1 VNLKKA
7 DDYIPSTDFTKFF
20 ITGDFGTGKSEF
32 AASFPTPGFV
42 FNTDKKIGTYQR
54 YGGWDYVEY
63 DLSPQGWVEFEKDM
77 REVGEMVAAGKYK
90 TVVAD
95 STTSMSDIAME
106 RSLQLDPKRSPTQG
120 PIWNVH
126 FMMVRN
132 LMEGMIRRMLNFN
145 CNLVLIA
152 HLNIITDQETGAVL
166 GIDPLLTGQLAVR
179 VPGYFEEV
187 YCAFTRTK
195 EGGGVQWYLRT
206 IPRGFYKARSTLSGR
221 EGFMPPEIDN
231 TYDAVIQAY
240 KDGVLKQK
248 AKAALAARQ
257 KEVKVG

>member
-1 VNLKKA
+1 MNLKKA
-7 DDYIPSTDFTKFF
+7 DDYIPTTDFTKFF

-54 YGGWDYVEY
+54 YGGWDYTEY
-63 DLSPQGWVEFEKDM
+63 NLNPQGWVEFEKDM
-77 REVGEMVAAGKYK
+77 REVGELVSQGKYL
-90 TVVAD
+90 TIVAD

-106 RSLQLDPKRSPTQG
+106 RALQLDPKRSATGG

-126 FMMVRN
+126 YMMLRN

-152 HLNIITDQETGAVL
+152 HLDIKTDQETGAVL
-166 GIDPLLTGQLAVR
+166 GIDPLLTGQLSVR

-187 YCAFTRTK
+187 YCAFTKTK
-195 EGGGVQWYLRT
+195 EGGGVEWYLRT
-206 IPRGFYKARSTLSGR
+206 VPRGFYKARSTLSGKD
-221 EGFMPPEIDN
+221 GFLPYELPNNYE
-231 TYDAVIQAY
+231 AVIKAY
-240 KDGVLKQK
+240 HEGVLKQK
-248 AKAALAARQ
+248 ARAALAARQ
-257 KEVKVG
+257 KEVK